1 MLRSRGGG
9 ALAELQLNCPA
20 QQQRSAAPKALGRA
34 SDRET
39 GSAKRERQRRPELRT
54 PHKTHRLPAETR
66 TDTERHI
73 PVVCTDPERTHRG
86 TGIGTKIPTRAT
98 APQPL
103 LVGQREA
110 ETGRESHPLPS
121 YRTEH
126 SSPQTVRAGVADRD
140 GDSGRA
146 SEREMMGELK
156 ARIQRSQAALAQLTE
171 DTGQWLRD
179 RDTDRQRQ
187 TQRETGQWLRDVPGG
202 NKTERQRGTERDTQ
216 TQRET
221 QRGTERDTERGG
233 ESVYE
238 RLIRADAQLQM
249 LAGLEQ
255 RGTHRHRETHKET
268 HRDTQR
274 RPVVVAPRTSSDE

>member
-202 NKTERQRGTERDTQ
+202 NKTERQRGTERDT
-216 TQRET
+216 
-221 QRGTERDTERGG
+221 ERGG

-255 RGTHRHRETHKET
+255 RETQRHRETHKET
-268 HRDTQR
+268 HRDKQR
-274 RPVVVAPRTSSDE
+274 RPVVGAQRTSSDE